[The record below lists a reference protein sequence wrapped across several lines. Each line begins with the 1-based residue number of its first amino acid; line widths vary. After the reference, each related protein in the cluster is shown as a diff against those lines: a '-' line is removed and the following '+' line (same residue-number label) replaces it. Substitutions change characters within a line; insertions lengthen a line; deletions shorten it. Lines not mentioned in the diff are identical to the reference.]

1 MAGPA
6 LTVDFND
13 PANTS
18 VPNIWF
24 VTQGTTFK
32 PNEGMKFL
40 WAPKFGKDDLPRFYW
55 ENVKDVNRGD
65 FIFHYANKA
74 IQGISIAT
82 SNGHESPDPN
92 DNSRWVK
99 NGYRADV
106 RLISFDPPIPIAKI
120 ADHKAEFQQRL
131 RTIKNK
137 PFTTA
142 GNVNQGYLYEFSPEA
157 GKLIREIYGKPF
169 GREQIDAFFDQ
180 ITTEEMESPLSLPD
194 VLPTIHHC
202 HAYITAKGFRYQY
215 EEIANF
221 YLALRTKP
229 FVILAGISGTGKTQ
243 LPRKFAEALGFS
255 QEQVVQVAV
264 RPDWTDSSDLL
275 GYTALDGNFVPKDL
289 TIAIRN
295 ARKQKDKPFFFIL
308 DEMNLAR
315 VEHYFSDFLS
325 VIETRERKNGS
336 IETDPI
342 LRKESFDTS
351 KNRDEFDAYGW
362 PQNLYLIGTVNMDET
377 THAFSRKVLDRANS
391 IEMNDVDLNWIN
403 PAETVPSPVS
413 GIPNAF
419 LETPYLTSAELS
431 EMDKQNLHYGMDLLQ
446 KVNHIL
452 QKADLHFAYR
462 VRDEI
467 AFYLTLNQ
475 QHELMDTITA
485 LDFQLVQKI
494 LPRIHGSSER
504 ILTVLIELLNLLE
517 TMHLKTEGFE
527 FSQVR
532 KQLSDERRYPRAS
545 AKIEFMLQR
554 FDEDRFTSFWL

>member
-1 MAGPA
+1 MSDYITTPQ
-6 LTVDFND
+6 
-13 PANTS
+13 
-18 VPNIWF
+18 IWF
-24 VTQGTTFK
+24 VTQGASFK
-32 PNEGMKFL
+32 PDEGMKFL
-40 WAPKFGKDDLPRFYW
+40 WGPKFGKDDRPRFYW
-55 ENVKDVNRGD
+55 ENVNKINKGD
-65 FIFHYANKA
+65 FIFHYANLA
-74 IQGISIAT
+74 IEGISIAL
-82 SNGHESPDPN
+82 SNGYESGDPN
-92 DNSRWVK
+92 GNAKWVT

-106 RLISFDPPIPIAKI
+106 QFISFGSPISLSKI
-120 ADHKAEFQQRL
+120 IDFKSEFRKRL
-131 RTIKNK
+131 QTIKNK
-137 PFTTA
+137 PFTLA
-142 GNVNQGYLYEFSPEA
+142 GEVNSGYLYEFTPEA

-169 GREQIDAFFDQ
+169 GNKQIDAFFDQ
-180 ITTEEMESPLSLPD
+180 IATEEMESPLSLPD
-194 VLPTIHHC
+194 ILPTIRHC
-202 HAYITAKGFRYQY
+202 HSYITAKGFRYQY

-255 QEQVVQVAV
+255 KEQVMQLAV

-289 TIAIRN
+289 TIAIQR
-295 ARKQKDKPFFFIL
+295 ARKNSNKPFFFIL

-325 VIETRERKNGS
+325 VIETRERVGNE
-336 IETDPI
+336 IQTDAI
-342 LRKESFDTS
+342 LREEAFNTAR
-351 KNRDEFDAYGW
+351 NRNDFEAYGW

-391 IEMNDVDLNWIN
+391 IEMNDVDLNWIE
-403 PAETVPSPVS
+403 PAKTAPAPVS

-431 EMDKQNLHYGMDLLQ
+431 ETDKQNLHYGMDLLQ
-446 KVNHIL
+446 RVNQIL

-475 QHELMDTITA
+475 QHELMDIITA

-504 ILTVLIELLNLLE
+504 ILAVLIDLLNLLE
-517 TMHLKTEGFE
+517 NINLKSENFE
-527 FSQVR
+527 FSQVK